1 MRFRLA
7 AAPDLQGGQELG
19 PMAAVDY
26 RLQADH
32 LHQNFRQ
39 SRRTLQ

>member
-7 AAPDLQGGQELG
+7 AAPDLQEAEELA

-26 RLQADH
+26 PLQGDL

-39 SRRTLQ
+39 NRRTRQ